1 MIILFQFKIL
11 ASASVIASASV
22 DMSGLMYMYIIMS
35 LPYMYSAYVCQFK
48 IVWPVFLKA
57 IASLCN
63 KMGKVFSSLC
73 SLTNSLLPPRVCFD
87 KIWKEFENLL
97 RQLAQLLDFLRR

>member
-22 DMSGLMYMYIIMS
+22 DMSGLMYMYIMS
-35 LPYMYSAYVCQFK
+35 LSFMHSAHVCQFE

-87 KIWKEFENLL
+87 KMWKEFENLL
-97 RQLAQLLDFLRR
+97 RQLAQLLNFLRR

>member
-1 MIILFQFKIL
+1 MKSEKDYKENLMNTKIF
-11 ASASVIASASV
+11 AVNDYFISMQIIASASV

-35 LPYMYSAYVCQFK
+35 LPYMYSVHVCQFE

-63 KMGKVFSSLC
+63 KMGKVFSS
-73 SLTNSLLPPRVCFD
+73 
-87 KIWKEFENLL
+87 
-97 RQLAQLLDFLRR
+97 

>member
-1 MIILFQFKIL
+1 MLIL
-11 ASASVIASASV
+11 AGASV
-22 DMSGLMYMYIIMS
+22 DMSGTVLIYMYIIMS
-35 LPYMYSAYVCQFK
+35 FLYMYSAHVCQFE

-97 RQLAQLLDFLRR
+97 RQLAQLLDFLR

>member
-22 DMSGLMYMYIIMS
+22 DMSGPNVFIMFP
-35 LPYMYSAYVCQFK
+35 PYMYSAYVCQFK
-48 IVWPVFLKA
+48 IEWPE
-57 IASLCN
+57 LCN
-63 KMGKVFSSLC
+63 KMGKVFSCLC

-97 RQLAQLLDFLRR
+97 RQLAQLLDFLR